1 MVNQPQLSKHSSTGV
16 IDDALIIAVQKYR
29 KQARMTQGLF
39 AHFCGVTDKIISN
52 FERHL
57 PASDD
62 TRGKIKAFLAG
73 APRQPTHTLRA
84 VNTRPPNIYLT
95 KKLLTWAQVTNM
107 PSEGIEAVRALKEAY
122 DRAKREEGLASIPLI
137 QLEVENALTLATRG
151 HYYKNRNK

>member
-73 APRQPTHTLRA
+73 APRQPT
-84 VNTRPPNIYLT
+84 LT